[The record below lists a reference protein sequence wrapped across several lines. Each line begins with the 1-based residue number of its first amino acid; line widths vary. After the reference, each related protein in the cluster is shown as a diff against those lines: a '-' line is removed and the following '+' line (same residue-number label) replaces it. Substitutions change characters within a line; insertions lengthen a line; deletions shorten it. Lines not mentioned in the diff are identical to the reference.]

1 METLKQL
8 LLILESEKP
17 ANLVAKHAHKQHKC
31 VRMKDRKK
39 VAKKGQL
46 RKKKHKKNIKDDV

>member
-1 METLKQL
+1 METLKQI

-17 ANLVAKHAHKQHKC
+17 ANLVAKHAHKQNRC

-39 VAKKGQL
+39 TAKKGQL
-46 RKKKHKKNIKDDV
+46 RKKKHKKNLKDDL